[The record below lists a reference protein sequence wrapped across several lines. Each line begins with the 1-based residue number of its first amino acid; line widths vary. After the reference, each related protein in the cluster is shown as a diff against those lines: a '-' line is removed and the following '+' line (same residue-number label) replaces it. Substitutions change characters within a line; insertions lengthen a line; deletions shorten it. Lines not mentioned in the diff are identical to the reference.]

1 MRGRGMAVVLIPDFG
16 GHFGQGFS
24 GDVCVILFQAIEPD
38 NEIMALAFR
47 QRHHIIF

>member
-1 MRGRGMAVVLIPDFG
+1 MAVVLIPDFG
-16 GHFGQGFS
+16 GQFGQGFS
-24 GDVCVILFQAIEPD
+24 GDVSVILFQAIQPD